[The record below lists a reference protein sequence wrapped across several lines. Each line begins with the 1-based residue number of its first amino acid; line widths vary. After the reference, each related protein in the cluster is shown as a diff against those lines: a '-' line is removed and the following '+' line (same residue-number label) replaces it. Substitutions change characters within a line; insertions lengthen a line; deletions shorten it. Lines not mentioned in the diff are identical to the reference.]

1 MRHAHGRFVAP
12 SMRLSCCFWVVSFR
26 FWRQDTWDLLW
37 SSWITAFPDLFSNA
51 SFTDLWKEIVLW
63 GIFLWFL
70 FWKNHC
76 IFAVFFSVR
85 LHFLKVRFVISYVIL
100 RVGSGAVFDRF
111 YGPFIAS
118 LLRKPLRMKDFSAFS
133 CAHSGDF
140 EWVLA
145 VSESREGE
153 DGVFSHILLLL
164 LCAL

>member
-1 MRHAHGRFVAP
+1 
-12 SMRLSCCFWVVSFR
+12 
-26 FWRQDTWDLLW
+26 
-37 SSWITAFPDLFSNA
+37 
-51 SFTDLWKEIVLW
+51 
-63 GIFLWFL
+63 
-70 FWKNHC
+70 
-76 IFAVFFSVR
+76 
-85 LHFLKVRFVISYVIL
+85 VRFVISYVIL